1 MAGISLRPSSFTA
14 GGGLID
20 DADVTIERAR
30 FVQYDFEGK
39 TEGGAA
45 ALCLLLLLKDSEGGE
60 HPQYF
65 SAGNLAYF
73 VPSEDPKNEDLN
85 GITIVKVGEKD
96 SMNGG
101 TNCAIMLNSLVQA
114 GFPEDKLDAG
124 DVRVL
129 EGLVG
134 HVNRV
139 PQPKRS
145 NIAKKEGARDPM
157 VLVFTK
163 ILSIPGE
170 ATKGG
175 AKSATSRD
183 AQARTAKSATPTA
196 QTGGDDL
203 TEELTGELIGL
214 FASMGVTELKKVQ
227 IGQGLFKTIDKTN
240 PNKNKLISLG
250 SKDEVLKSLEGFSY
264 NGSILTKE

>member
-1 MAGISLRPSSFTA
+1 MGLSLRPSSFTA

-20 DADVTIERAR
+20 DVDVEVTKAR

-39 TEGGAA
+39 SENGPS
-45 ALCLLLLLKDSEGGE
+45 LCLMLVLADTEKNE
-60 HPQYF
+60 HIQYF

-73 VPSEDPKNEDLN
+73 VPSEDPKNPDLN
-85 GITIVKVGEKD
+85 GITIVKVGEKE
-96 SMNGG
+96 SLNGG
-101 TNCAIMLNSLVQA
+101 TNTAIMLNSLVQA

-145 NIAKKEGARDPM
+145 NIAKKEGQRDPM

-163 ILSIPGE
+163 IISLPGE
-170 ATKGG
+170 SKPKTG
-175 AKSATSRD
+175 A
-183 AQARTAKSATPTA
+183 QTAKGSAAKPA
-196 QTGGDDL
+196 AVVAPAGDEL
-203 TEELTGELIGL
+203 VEELTMELIGL
-214 FASMGVTELKKVQ
+214 FGAREVTSMKKVE
-227 IGQGLFKTIDKTN
+227 ISQGLFKTIDKTN
-240 PNKNKLISLG
+240 PNKNKLISMG
-250 SKDEVLKSLEGFSY
+250 SKDDVLKTLEGFSY
-264 NGSILTKE
+264 NGSILTQE